1 MKISTQK
8 NWEKRKKPKAPNKIT
23 KGEKKK
29 KQEKNFSF

>member
-29 KQEKNFSF
+29 KTREKF